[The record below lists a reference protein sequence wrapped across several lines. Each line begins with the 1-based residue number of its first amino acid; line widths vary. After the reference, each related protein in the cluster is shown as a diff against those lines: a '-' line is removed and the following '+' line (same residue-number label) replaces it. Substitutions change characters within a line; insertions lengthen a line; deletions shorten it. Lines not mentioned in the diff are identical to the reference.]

1 MPTSTNNTWVG
12 TLIFVAV
19 VSYFW
24 SNDSESSSSLLDG
37 SIFNSVHTDTKP
49 LHASHWPFS
58 LMVTAHVLRTVL
70 AAGNSGS
77 WPSQIVKGCFAA
89 YGGLMMKDVLT
100 GNFGLPSLMDN
111 GEALVTLYITIWYFV
126 NHSIPLTDIN
136 LWSKLNGVLE
146 KYVTMF
152 PTFMV
157 CLKTKFFRYFS
168 FFFVFVVPRC
178 TRSILTVFFSLCF
191 IFLISLF
198 FFFPLHHLLL
208 IYLYYTGIMFTWI

>member
-168 FFFVFVVPRC
+168 FFFVF
-178 TRSILTVFFSLCF
+178 FYSLC
-191 IFLISLF
+191 STKV
-198 FFFPLHHLLL
+198 
-208 IYLYYTGIMFTWI
+208 Y

>member
-1 MPTSTNNTWVG
+1 FFSTLNFFFADQNYLNLRTSYSYSINKDTNIQTTTMPTSTNNTWVG

-136 LWSKLNGVLE
+136 LWNKLNGVL
-146 KYVTMF
+146 
-152 PTFMV
+152 
-157 CLKTKFFRYFS
+157 
-168 FFFVFVVPRC
+168 
-178 TRSILTVFFSLCF
+178 
-191 IFLISLF
+191 
-198 FFFPLHHLLL
+198 
-208 IYLYYTGIMFTWI
+208 

>member
-136 LWSKLNGVLE
+136 LWNKLNGVLK

-168 FFFVFVVPRC
+168 FFFVF
-178 TRSILTVFFSLCF
+178 
-191 IFLISLF
+191 F
-198 FFFPLHHLLL
+198 FFFFFFFCLCSTKV
-208 IYLYYTGIMFTWI
+208 Y